1 MGRPRTRK
9 PKPGE
14 TQQMSIAL
22 DGAVVQKMDRALD
35 RLNNGRGP
43 SWTRSD
49 IVREAILEWLDS
61 KSNGTT

>member
-1 MGRPRTRK
+1 
-9 PKPGE
+9 
-14 TQQMSIAL
+14 MSIAL